1 MILDA
6 IAQFVDIKSKSEQE
20 ELHFNVPLAAEE
32 ESSEGKILLE
42 HTEGTFHLNG
52 TVDTEQNPF
61 IADDI
66 VKRLPAVL

>member
-6 IAQFVDIKSKSEQE
+6 IAEFTDVKGKSEQE
-20 ELHFNVPLAAEE
+20 ELHFNVPLASEK

-42 HTEGTFHLNG
+42 NTEGTFHLNG
-52 TVDTEQNPF
+52 AIDTEPNAF

-66 VKRLPAVL
+66 VKRLAAML